1 MNEQPQ
7 PISLTVHSVATPTA
21 ADAERQRTRV
31 GRLKMLAVLLVCAAP
46 VVASYFTYYV
56 IRPQGGNSY
65 GTLILPTREMPALTL
80 HDLDGMPVAAE
91 SLKRQWLL
99 LTATPSACTPAC
111 EPLLFAQRQLREMLG
126 RERDRV
132 DRVWL
137 VLDDGPIAP
146 ALLQG
151 VSSTAGSVILRA
163 HTDQVRAW
171 LEPAA
176 GQVLQD
182 HLYVVDPM
190 GMWMMRMPVGAE
202 PTKVKRDLE
211 RLLRASASWDRA
223 GR

>member
-7 PISLTVHSVATPTA
+7 PISLTVHSVAAPST
-21 ADAERQRTRV
+21 ADAERQRTRL

-46 VVASYFTYYV
+46 VVASYLTYYV

-65 GTLILPTREMPALTL
+65 GTLIQPPRELPALTL
-80 HDLDGMPVAAE
+80 RDLDGKPVAAE
-91 SLKRQWLL
+91 SLRRQWLL
-99 LTATPSACTPAC
+99 LTATPSACTPGC

-126 RERDRV
+126 RERDRL

-151 VSSTAGSVILRA
+151 VTSTAGAVILRA
-163 HTDQVRAW
+163 NAEQVRAW
-171 LEPAA
+171 LAPAA
-176 GQVLQD
+176 GQALHD

-190 GMWMMRMPVGAE
+190 GMWMMRMPAAAE
-202 PTKVKRDLE
+202 PGKVKRDLD
-211 RLLRASASWDRA
+211 RLLRASSSWDRA